1 MRIDSI
7 LLFPVYA
14 TAFYTQFMIEVPK
27 GLLAAKLDLPD
38 IGRKKSLYYG
48 LFLDSKMNDHVLYA
62 QTTPKVPS

>member
-27 GLLAAKLDLPD
+27 GLLAAELDLPD
-38 IGRKKSLYYG
+38 L
-48 LFLDSKMNDHVLYA
+48 KMNDHVPYA